1 MNKRRTY
8 VDANLLIAAWRGKD
22 DIAEKA
28 LGILDDPFRVLI
40 VSEALWLEI
49 MPKPIFQEEHQERAF
64 YEAIFA
70 HAEQCP
76 WKTIVLKSARDI
88 AQRYGLAAMDAIHIA
103 TAIDAKADEFLSGEK
118 PTKPMFKIKEMK
130 TISLRDS

>member
-1 MNKRRTY
+1 MSKRRTY

-22 DIAEKA
+22 EIAAKA
-28 LGILDDPFRVLI
+28 LGILDDPFRLLI
-40 VSEALWLEI
+40 VSEALWLEV
-49 MPKPIFQEEHQERAF
+49 MPKPIFQEEYREKAF

-70 HAEQCP
+70 HADLCP
-76 WKTIVLKSARDI
+76 WKTNVLKSAQDL

-103 TAIDAKADEFLSGEK
+103 TAIDAGADEFISGEK

-130 TISLRDS
+130 TISLRSS